1 MLLIWIWAIV
11 AIGVLGF
18 VAWRVKRSRERRE
31 LQQHSIDAEGLYAL
45 LEPRPRVLVY
55 DVRQPLDL
63 LAYTEMIPG
72 ARRVPPKDVLENP
85 SLIPR
90 EEDVVVYCTCPGDK
104 TSWEILRRARA
115 LKYSRLKLL
124 RGGLEAWKAKGYAVV
139 PYTDSFRLDT
149 VV

>member
-1 MLLIWIWAIV
+1 MLLIGMWAV
-11 AIGVLGF
+11 GAIGVLGF

-31 LQQHSIDAEGLYAL
+31 LDEHSIEAEELHML
-45 LEPRPRVLVY
+45 LEPQPRVLVY

-63 LAYTEMIPG
+63 LAYSEMIPG
-72 ARRVPPKDVLENP
+72 AKRVPPKNVLANP

-90 EEDVVVYCTCPGDK
+90 EEDVVVYCTCPGEK
-104 TSWEILRRARA
+104 TSWEILRRAKE

-139 PYTDSFRLDT
+139 PYKDSFRLDT
-149 VV
+149 AV